1 MGGFQTPQKYLTIRR
16 RQFHFVAYE
25 AVPGNPKRAVIPSP
39 AMWFLMI
46 EGRRLPV
53 MPYEKDQPEPDVDR
67 QLTQWVKETLGP
79 AQPVAEVAPGPELW
93 EE

>member
-1 MGGFQTPQKYLTIRR
+1 MGAFQTPQRYLTIRK

-25 AVPGNPKRAVIPSP
+25 AIPGNPKRSVIPSP
-39 AMWFLMI
+39 AMWFLMV

-53 MPYEKDQPEPDVDR
+53 MPYEKDQPDEAVDQ

-79 AQPVAEVAPGPELW
+79 ARRTPQPTPGPELW